1 MREYR
6 SSSTEQPPEWD
17 ATSSKDVAYHN
28 TNVTSTPATDD
39 TPIMYE
45 YDVTEYTHEEYALAR
60 IEMMQQIIDTM
71 LGGDES

>member
-1 MREYR
+1 
-6 SSSTEQPPEWD
+6 
-17 ATSSKDVAYHN
+17 
-28 TNVTSTPATDD
+28 
-39 TPIMYE
+39 MYE